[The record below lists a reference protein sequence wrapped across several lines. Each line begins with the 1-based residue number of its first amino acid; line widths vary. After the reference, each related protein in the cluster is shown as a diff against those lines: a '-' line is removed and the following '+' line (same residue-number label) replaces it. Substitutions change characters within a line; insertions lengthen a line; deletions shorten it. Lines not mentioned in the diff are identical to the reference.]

1 MLNDLSEP
9 DASCNFR
16 ILLGPNGRDRRFGT
30 EATRLI
36 IDHAFGTTPLHR
48 IELDVI
54 AFNPRALRV
63 YERVGFV
70 IEGRRREAFTFDGV
84 RYDDII
90 MSILRPEWASRR

>member
-1 MLNDLSEP
+1 M
-9 DASCNFR
+9 
-16 ILLGPNGRDRRFGT
+16 
-30 EATRLI
+30 
-36 IDHAFGTTPLHR
+36 
-48 IELDVI
+48 I